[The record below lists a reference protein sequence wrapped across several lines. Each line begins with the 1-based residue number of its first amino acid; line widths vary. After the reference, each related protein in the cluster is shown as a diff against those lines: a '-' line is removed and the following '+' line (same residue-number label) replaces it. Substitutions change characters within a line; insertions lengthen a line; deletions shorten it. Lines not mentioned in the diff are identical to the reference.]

1 MAPNQQTQIQVTH
14 FSKLPQLDGME
25 VIKGDI
31 PSPGEGEVLC
41 QIFLRPINPTDI
53 HAVQGLRPIGPH
65 HTPHIAGG
73 EGEQATS
80 THIDTRFAHMF
91 CYALRHLV
99 RDNKRA
105 ALWAGDAS
113 LTQQLLQRLFETSSY
128 VACRCGQGGESGKR
142 GQKFER
148 RAKGRGSSMDR
159 IVWYLAAI
167 SCDAS
172 RKPGNCLSACSE

>member
-113 LTQQLLQRLFETSSY
+113 LRKQLLQRLLIQAHTLLAG
-128 VACRCGQGGESGKR
+128 VAKVVNLGKGVKSLKEGQRVVGVPWTGLYGTWQQYRVMPAESLVT
-142 GQKFER
+142 
-148 RAKGRGSSMDR
+148 A
-159 IVWYLAAI
+159 
-167 SCDAS
+167 
-172 RKPGNCLSACSE
+172 